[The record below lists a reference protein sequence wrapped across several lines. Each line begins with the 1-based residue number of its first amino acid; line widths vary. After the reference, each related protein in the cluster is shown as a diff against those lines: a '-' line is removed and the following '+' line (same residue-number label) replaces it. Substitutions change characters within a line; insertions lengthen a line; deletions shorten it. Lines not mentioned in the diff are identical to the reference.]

1 MSEELRIVLVSALPA
16 VPAYFLGF
24 YWFRFLLVPRSKRR
38 HALFALYCLVLLTVK
53 PIVDIYWQYTG
64 QGRSAA
70 MVLGLVMVP
79 SLPVML
85 LVCFGGDWRRRLFV
99 IFPFVC
105 VQSVCIMPSM
115 LYLFGGGWPVPALR
129 QVLLLG
135 NAVIACAVSGLV
147 TDRLARLVEKLSDP
161 VYTALAVA
169 SPVLNTLF
177 NLEQALAALR
187 TETRMGMS
195 WSMVWPGMSE
205 GLAVAAVFFWLSRRQ
220 ARQTLAIAAAR
231 DAMHQRAVETQ
242 QRNLAALRA
251 LRRDHRQNLE
261 RVQQLLD
268 AGQKEQALDM
278 VRELTRYTAPAA
290 RRYADNPVADVSLAD
305 AARRCAEA
313 GVKLTVQGSLPRDC
327 TLPPVDLASLLYNL
341 LSNAVTAAAGG
352 PQPGWVSARFVTA
365 AGRLCLTVENSTA
378 AHPVR
383 RRGAGH
389 GFGQKILREITA
401 RYDGSYTLTVEN
413 GRARAVAMVCLP
425 GRKEECTGD
434 GNI

>member
-1 MSEELRIVLVSALPA
+1 MSGELRIVLVSALPV

-24 YWFRFLLVPRSKRR
+24 YWFHFLLTPRSKKH
-38 HALFALYCLVLLTVK
+38 HAAYALYCLVQMTVK
-53 PIVDIYWQYTG
+53 PLADFYWQLTSE
-64 QGRSAA
+64 GRWMAILLGIVMAIGLPAA
-70 MVLGLVMVP
+70 
-79 SLPVML
+79 L
-85 LVCFGGDWRRRLFV
+85 LLCFRDDWRRRLFLV
-99 IFPFVC
+99 FPFVC
-105 VQSVCIMPSM
+105 IQSVFIMPFIID
-115 LYLFGGGWPVPALR
+115 LLR
-129 QVLLLG
+129 
-135 NAVIACAVSGLV
+135 SGLPLHPAWQAGFLV
-147 TDRLARLVEKLSDP
+147 ASALSCLLAGLISGRLADLVGRLPDP
-161 VYTALAVA
+161 VYTVLAVM
-169 SPVLNTLF
+169 SPVLNLLF
-177 NLEQALAALR
+177 NLDQARESL
-187 TETRMGMS
+187 ETNSRLEVAGLLT
-195 WSMVWPGMSE
+195 WRVAGE
-205 GLAVAAVFFWLSRRQ
+205 GLLLTLLFFWLARRQ

-242 QRNLAALRA
+242 QRNLTALRA
-251 LRRDHRQNLE
+251 LRRDHRQSLE
-261 RVQQLLD
+261 QVQQLLD

-278 VRELTRYTAPAA
+278 VRELTRHTAPAA

-313 GVKLTVQGSLPRDC
+313 GVTLTVQGSLPRDC

-341 LSNAVTAAAGG
+341 LSNAVAAAAGG

-378 AHPVR
+378 AHPAR

-425 GRKEECTGD
+425 GRKEETL
-434 GNI
+434 

>member
-1 MSEELRIVLVSALPA
+1 MSETLRIVLVSALPA
-16 VPAYFLGF
+16 VPGYFLGF
-24 YWFRFLLVPRSKRR
+24 YWFRFLLPPRSRR
-38 HALFALYCLVLLTVK
+38 HHVMFTLYCLVLLTVK
-53 PIVDIYWQYTG
+53 PVVDFYWQFTG

-105 VQSVCIMPSM
+105 VQSACIMPSM
-115 LYLFGGGWPVPALR
+115 LCLFGGGWPVPALR
-129 QVLLLG
+129 QALLLG
-135 NAVIACAVSGLV
+135 NAVIAGAVSGLV
-147 TDRLARLVEKLSDP
+147 TDRLARLVEKLPAP

-187 TETRMGMS
+187 TDTRMEMS

-205 GLAVAAVFFWLSRRQ
+205 GLALAAVFFWLLRRQ
-220 ARQTLAIAAAR
+220 ARQTVAIAAAR
-231 DAMHQRAVETQ
+231 EAMHQRAVAAQ
-242 QRNLAALRA
+242 QRSLTALRA
-251 LRRDHRQNLE
+251 LRRDHRQSLE
-261 RVQQLLD
+261 RVQQLLE
-268 AGQKEQALDM
+268 AGQKEDALDA
-278 VRELTRYTAPAA
+278 VRELTRHTAPAA

-305 AARRCAEA
+305 AARRCEEA
-313 GVKLTVQGSLPRDC
+313 GVTLTVQGSLPRDC

-341 LSNAVTAAAGG
+341 LSNGVTAAAAA
-352 PQPGWVSARFVTA
+352 PRPGWVTARFVTA
-365 AGRLCLTVENSTA
+365 AGRLCLTVENSA
-378 AHPVR
+378 PVR
-383 RRGAGH
+383 PARRGAGH

-401 RYDGSYTLTVEN
+401 RYDGSYTLAVEN

-425 GRKEECTGD
+425 EEKEEEAHD
-434 GNI
+434 